1 MGKEKR
7 RRFKIVSFDPDIYYD
22 IVTTAAN
29 MGLAIEDVARTL
41 LTYSLTDEDE
51 IKALYE
57 HPIKVRKRRSAH
69 EILMERQN
77 RKTKIENVKQQLK
90 QLEDMVNS
98 GEENRILL
106 ALIGGIEIDINW

>member
-29 MGLAIEDVARTL
+29 MDLAIEDVARTL
-41 LTYSLTDEDE
+41 LTYSLADEDE

-69 EILMERQN
+69 EILMER
-77 RKTKIENVKQQLK
+77 
-90 QLEDMVNS
+90 
-98 GEENRILL
+98 
-106 ALIGGIEIDINW
+106 